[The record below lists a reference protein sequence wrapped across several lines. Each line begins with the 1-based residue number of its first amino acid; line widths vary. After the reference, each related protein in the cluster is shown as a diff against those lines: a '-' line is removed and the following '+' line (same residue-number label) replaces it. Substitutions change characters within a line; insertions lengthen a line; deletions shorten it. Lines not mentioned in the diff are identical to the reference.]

1 MKTIE
6 ADEFK
11 EQCLALLDELESE
24 GYTITLY
31 GKPVA
36 QLLPYKGT
44 SADLIGSLSHK
55 IKVRGDIFTT
65 GITWD
70 ADAQP

>member
-11 EQCLALLDELESE
+11 EQCVALLDELESE
-24 GYTITLY
+24 GYTITKH

-36 QLLPYKGT
+36 QLVPYKGT

-55 IKVRGDIFTT
+55 IKVRGDIFST